1 MTEPAH
7 TPDQTPP
14 SASNL
19 QFGEEMF
26 IEGAGFSF
34 RPIAGFELEVDGTVY
49 MYSEDGN
56 LEICMIGGELD
67 NNTSLAELNDE
78 LAADFMVNFD
88 HFELIEAG
96 KDTVQGITGLVN
108 DIRFTNAEEEGSGRA
123 LICSP
128 HLNQFFFMLVIA
140 SADRWLAQ
148 GMEIFSSAKAH
159 IHFHPQFKPVASATE
174 VEKHPDL
181 TIETYESILPEEK
194 LIVTIMRGD
203 ISLLMAARAATIQDE
218 ITLTEISAPGNQLL
232 YAYNPTS
239 GEFSSQITAQPLTSS
254 HGELCVLLPTAS
266 QQGLLSGDYRFT
278 FTTKSGQPLQD
289 VQVIIRQ
296 GPALGRQYI
305 DLNLWLALADEGFD
319 EPDILTQFEA
329 GLRSALTEQ
338 LAPINLL
345 PGKIEIYH
353 PAPDELDAFV
363 SVNLDTDL
371 ADCSYMIAESVEN
384 GRTINVGLVDRF
396 THGEPPT
403 EAGLTSLSCGSPGMI
418 LSPVSPHACIL
429 VNYSA
434 HKGDVPGLAKAIL
447 IQLLN
452 FCGVPVQNTLSDQ
465 PLPTNTD
472 LVWQLRRHPLFYD
485 VD

>member
-7 TPDQTPP
+7 TPDQTSP
-14 SASNL
+14 SASNV

-26 IEGAGFSF
+26 IEEAGFSF
-34 RPIAGFELEVDGTVY
+34 RPIVGFELEVDGTVY

-67 NNTSLAELNDE
+67 NNTSLADLNDE

-88 HFELIEAG
+88 QFELIEAG

-108 DIRFTNAEEEGSGRA
+108 DIHFINAEEEGSGRA

-128 HLNQFFFMLVIA
+128 HINQFFFMLVIA
-140 SADRWLAQ
+140 SADHWLAQ
-148 GMEIFSSAKAH
+148 GLEIYSAVKAH
-159 IHFHPQFKPVASATE
+159 IHFHPQFKPVSIATE
-174 VEKHPDL
+174 VDKHPDL

-239 GEFSSQITAQPLTSS
+239 GEFSSQIAAQPLTSS
-254 HGELCVLLPTAS
+254 HGELCLLMPAAS
-266 QQGLLSGDYRFT
+266 QQGLLNGDYRFT
-278 FTTKSGQPLQD
+278 FTTKTGLPLQD

-296 GPALGRQYI
+296 GRALDRQQI

-319 EPDILTQFEA
+319 EPDISTQFEA
-329 GLRSALTEQ
+329 DLRSALAEQ
-338 LAPINLL
+338 MAPMNLA

-353 PAPDELDAFV
+353 PAPDELDAFS
-363 SVNLDTDL
+363 SVNLDSDL

-384 GRTINVGLVDRF
+384 GRAINVGLVDRF

-403 EAGLTSLSCGSPGMI
+403 EADLTALSCGSPGMI
-418 LSPVSPHACIL
+418 LSPASPHACIL
-429 VNYSA
+429 INYSA
-434 HKGDVPGLAKAIL
+434 YEGDIPNLAKAIVV
-447 IQLLN
+447 QLLN
-452 FCGVPVQNTLSDQ
+452 FCGIPMQNTLSDY
-465 PLPTNTD
+465 PLALSAD
-472 LVWQLRRHPLFYD
+472 LVWRLRRHPLFYD
-485 VD
+485 AD